1 MVFRSRCIGSE
12 AGDHKKCRRSSE
24 RCLWHV
30 YRCGWDQGATTVC
43 TTSTLFFSDNVRTA
57 RVRYFIVR
65 WPHYMRKI
73 NYV

>member
-43 TTSTLFFSDNVRTA
+43 TTSTLFFPIMCVQHA
-57 RVRYFIVR
+57 
-65 WPHYMRKI
+65 
-73 NYV
+73 YVILSYV